1 MSVKLGFAE
10 GETMRAEINYE
21 KLLYFFE
28 NDNIYPVDET
38 TFYFND
44 DLEKVLHYIGCL
56 RQYEKPYWAGY
67 CDILDGCEF
76 MTAKELFTAKI
87 YNNQSIE
94 DRWEHLV
101 IVDIGG
107 IPVLD
112 WIKYHLH

>member
-1 MSVKLGFAE
+1 
-10 GETMRAEINYE
+10 
-21 KLLYFFE
+21 
-28 NDNIYPVDET
+28 
-38 TFYFND
+38 
-44 DLEKVLHYIGCL
+44 
-56 RQYEKPYWAGY
+56 
-67 CDILDGCEF
+67 

-101 IVDIGG
+101 IVNIGG